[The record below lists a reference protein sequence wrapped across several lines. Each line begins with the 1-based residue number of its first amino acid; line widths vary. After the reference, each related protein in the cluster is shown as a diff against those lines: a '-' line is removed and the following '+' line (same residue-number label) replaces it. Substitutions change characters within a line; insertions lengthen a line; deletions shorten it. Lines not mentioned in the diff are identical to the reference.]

1 MERVTEIVL
10 EGTQR
15 RLEQDILK
23 YNPNV
28 IEFKCEYEIK
38 GDYIFMIGYSKL
50 LNEYG
55 DLGIYRMVCVSKYGE
70 ELYKDG
76 NVIDHASM
84 YGVDKVIERTK
95 GYFNH
100 YSKKLNQL

>member
-23 YNPNV
+23 YNPKV
-28 IEFKCEYEIK
+28 IDFKCEYEIK
-38 GDYIFMIGYSKL
+38 GDYIFIIGYSKL

-55 DLGIYRMVCVSKYGE
+55 DLGIYRMICVSIYGE
-70 ELYKDG
+70 KLYEDG
-76 NVIDHASM
+76 NVIDYASM

-100 YSKKLNQL
+100 YSKRLNQL